1 MTALYLVQD
10 YLTLRFHPWKAP
22 CQVGEEEDKDKK
34 AKVGVGPH
42 RIDLMVELILSD
54 AGGVAKK
61 IVGEERFGRSE
72 LLEEAITAEEER
84 GDLKERI

>member
-1 MTALYLVQD
+1 
-10 YLTLRFHPWKAP
+10 
-22 CQVGEEEDKDKK
+22 
-34 AKVGVGPH
+34 
-42 RIDLMVELILSD
+42 MVELVLSD

-61 IVGEERFGRSE
+61 IVGEERLGGSE

>member
-1 MTALYLVQD
+1 
-10 YLTLRFHPWKAP
+10 
-22 CQVGEEEDKDKK
+22 
-34 AKVGVGPH
+34 
-42 RIDLMVELILSD
+42 MVELVLSD

>member
-1 MTALYLVQD
+1 
-10 YLTLRFHPWKAP
+10 
-22 CQVGEEEDKDKK
+22 
-34 AKVGVGPH
+34 
-42 RIDLMVELILSD
+42 MVELILSD

-61 IVGEERFGRSE
+61 IVSEERLGGSE